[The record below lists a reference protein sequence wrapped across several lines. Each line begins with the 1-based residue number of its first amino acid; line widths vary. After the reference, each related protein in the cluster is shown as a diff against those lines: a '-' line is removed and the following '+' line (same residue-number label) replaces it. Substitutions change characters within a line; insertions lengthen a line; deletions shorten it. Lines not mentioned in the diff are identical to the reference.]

1 MRHDMAPMARRVAN
15 RQQYRPVLALGARQG
30 FITPGVPVDRI
41 GGVLLQI
48 RARFA
53 RKSIHEPAGLVA
65 CNVRFGT
72 ERSGM
77 ARRSASSASRRSE
90 ARVGPLASCGNAAIG
105 VERKPDSIELGVT
118 GHQPWISPGDRD
130 LSKVS

>member
-77 ARRSASSASRRSE
+77 ARRSAASLSWQMRRRNE
-90 ARVGPLASCGNAAIG
+90 ARASPLRAAG
-105 VERKPDSIELGVT
+105 TPRP
-118 GHQPWISPGDRD
+118 
-130 LSKVS
+130 

>member
-1 MRHDMAPMARRVAN
+1 MAPMARRAAD

-53 RKSIHEPAGLVA
+53 RESIHDPSGRDFLERRAFEVGAALYEPRHAKLALGAG
-65 CNVRFGT
+65 G
-72 ERSGM
+72 ERTQDASG
-77 ARRSASSASRRSE
+77 AERTRRHVE
-90 ARVGPLASCGNAAIG
+90 ARFF
-105 VERKPDSIELGVT
+105 
-118 GHQPWISPGDRD
+118 
-130 LSKVS
+130 